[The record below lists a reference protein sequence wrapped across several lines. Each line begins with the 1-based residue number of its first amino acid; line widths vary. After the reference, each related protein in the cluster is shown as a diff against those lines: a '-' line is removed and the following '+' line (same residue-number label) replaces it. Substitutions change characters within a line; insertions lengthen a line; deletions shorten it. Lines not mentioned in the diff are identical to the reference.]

1 MIYDK
6 VLIINGVDVSKYLSS
21 YKSYPNTLV
30 TNEERNA
37 KGDLTFDIVN
47 KKIKIES
54 TVREGLTESEVQAI
68 INAVAS
74 YKVTCQYRDTK
85 TGNMKTISAYV
96 PDPQPEPKEIRPG
109 KTIYNS
115 FALTVIEM

>member
-1 MIYDK
+1 MVYDK

-21 YKSYPNTLV
+21 YKPYPNTMV

-47 KKIKIES
+47 KKTKIES
-54 TVREGLTESEVQAI
+54 TVKAGLKESDVQI
-68 INAVAS
+68 ILNAVDS
-74 YKVTCQYRDTK
+74 YKVTCQYRDTR
-85 TGNMKTISAYV
+85 TGIMKTINAYV
-96 PDPQPEPKEIRPG
+96 PDPQPEPKIIKAE
-109 KTIYNS
+109 KTIYGE